1 MDSKKFRYSFDE
13 LALTTEGIWDV
24 IGYSEGDDRGY
35 ISALIDEILKEC
47 STISDVRAEYL
58 ILDNISFE
66 KKNRAI
72 LIGNT
77 YFNVETIVFS
87 QLRKSSSAALFLC
100 TAGPETG
107 RRSRKLMQDRDML
120 AGYIYD
126 VIGSEMVEAA
136 ADLMQNELEE
146 SLDKQRL
153 KITNRYSPGYCGWNV
168 SEQHKLFSF
177 FNDNH
182 CGIRLLTS
190 ALMDPEKSVSG
201 IIGIGK
207 DVILNPYTCRIC
219 DMEDCIYRRVREGR
233 R

>member
-182 CGIRLLTS
+182 CGIRLLPS

-207 DVILNPYTCRIC
+207 DVKLNPYTCRIC